1 MKETEDKMN
10 LIPVYSTNNYAL
22 FQMAK
27 SILSNYKIKFYT
39 TGEYLSPMEP
49 AVYSAV
55 IKVFEKDEK
64 KARELLKELVQT
76 DHIPSAEFDRKMYSS
91 GGYWVIGIIIV
102 FILIMIFIFSTIN

>member
-10 LIPVYSTNNYAL
+10 LIPIYSANNYAL

-55 IKVFEKDEK
+55 IKVFETDEK
-64 KARELLKELVQT
+64 AARELLKDLVQT
-76 DHIPSAEFDRKMYSS
+76 EHVSSGEFDKRMFSMS
-91 GGYWVIGIIIV
+91 GYWVIGIIIV
-102 FILIMIFIFSTIN
+102 FILIMIFIFSTIK

>member
-1 MKETEDKMN
+1 MKDTEDKIN
-10 LIPVYSTNNYAL
+10 LIPVYSANNYAL

-27 SILSNYKIKFYT
+27 SILRNYKIKFYT

-49 AVYSAV
+49 AIYSAV

-64 KARELLKELVQT
+64 IARELLSDLVQK
-76 DHIPSAEFDRKMYSS
+76 DNIPSNEFDRKMYSS
-91 GGYWVIGIIIV
+91 VGYWVIGIIIV